1 MKILIINFRF
11 LLLLFLSIA
20 FVNCKSSEDDS
31 PLSISEKVVL
41 LENSEWLLKGFEDR
55 VKHTFSNGVKYTFY
69 GQNNQFSETPIPGTQ
84 SYSIANNRLIISVNN
99 TNYEY
104 ELVFSCNNTIV
115 SLFRDNELHSVLY
128 ENYSNYKECL

>member
-1 MKILIINFRF
+1 MLLHTIKNAPELAHTRQKDLMLQKKRTVLEEYSKEFIQELKSLHINFDKTQIYPR
-11 LLLLFLSIA
+11 S
-20 FVNCKSSEDDS
+20 KKYKTMRY
-31 PLSISEKVVL
+31 KVQTL
-41 LENSEWLLKGFEDR
+41 LEVGLVIECN
-55 VKHTFSNGVKYTFY
+55 V
-69 GQNNQFSETPIPGTQ
+69 
-84 SYSIANNRLIISVNN
+84 SVNN